1 MVGAR
6 VELGLQ
12 ELQPSRV
19 LEEEC
24 LPQRAAVPLSV
35 RKLRQFL
42 PRACSPLALA
52 LVTGRWPVAP
62 KSAASEGGSRWLTR
76 LALQLGCRLALHAAG
91 RCALLAPC
99 PTRPIAISKPCDS
112 YAIAGT
118 ALSKPS
124 PIRIRRL
131 RERRGSPWPITSY
144 FKIAQ
149 CRPYDATF
157 LYNKALSLCTMERGA
172 VPKPPTLHEHATR
185 LLALAASAQ
194 ERGNTELAENLT
206 LRATQIFDRAEA
218 RAERPAIINAGAG
231 GMSVL
236 EAKRKWPRWKPL

>member
-1 MVGAR
+1 ARFDRGNGATEAGVPMVAMLR
-6 VELGLQ
+6 
-12 ELQPSRV
+12 PSA
-19 LEEEC
+19 
-24 LPQRAAVPLSV
+24 LPPGGPRFKRRQANFVWSMISV
-35 RKLRQFL
+35 ALWASCYDKWRIL
-42 PRACSPLALA
+42 PIHRRP
-52 LVTGRWPVAP
+52 
-62 KSAASEGGSRWLTR
+62 
-76 LALQLGCRLALHAAG
+76 LGCRLALHAAG
-91 RCALLAPC
+91 QCALLAPC

-218 RAERPAIINAGAG
+218 RREGPAIITAGGG

-236 EAKRKWPRWKPL
+236 ESKRKRPRWNPL

>member
-1 MVGAR
+1 MRAWSGLASSWVTR
-6 VELGLQ
+6 VAAV
-12 ELQPSRV
+12 RV

-144 FKIAQ
+144 F
-149 CRPYDATF
+149 
-157 LYNKALSLCTMERGA
+157 
-172 VPKPPTLHEHATR
+172 
-185 LLALAASAQ
+185 
-194 ERGNTELAENLT
+194 
-206 LRATQIFDRAEA
+206 
-218 RAERPAIINAGAG
+218 
-231 GMSVL
+231 
-236 EAKRKWPRWKPL
+236 